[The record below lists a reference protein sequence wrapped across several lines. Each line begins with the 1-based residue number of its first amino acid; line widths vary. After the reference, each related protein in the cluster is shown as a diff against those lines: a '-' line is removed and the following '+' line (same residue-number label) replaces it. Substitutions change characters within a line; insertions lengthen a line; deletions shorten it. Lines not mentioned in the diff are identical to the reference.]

1 MFVLAPRY
9 NFITH
14 NICMKTLN
22 VYFHAVHFLNKPTM
36 FLIKTNQIQQLSLY
50 YVHFLNVQ
58 LHTTAFQVV
67 FSPLIKL

>member
-22 VYFHAVHFLNKPTM
+22 VYFHAVHFLNKP
-36 FLIKTNQIQQLSLY
+36 
-50 YVHFLNVQ
+50 
-58 LHTTAFQVV
+58 V
-67 FSPLIKL
+67 FN